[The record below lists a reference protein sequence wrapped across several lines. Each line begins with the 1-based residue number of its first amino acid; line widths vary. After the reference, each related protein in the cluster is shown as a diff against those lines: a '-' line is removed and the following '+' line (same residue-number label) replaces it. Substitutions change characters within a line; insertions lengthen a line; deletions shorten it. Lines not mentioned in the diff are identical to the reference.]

1 MRHRPHLYLP
11 GSWEG
16 DTIPLDRDQLRHLR
30 SVLRY
35 EAGEPVTY
43 TNGVGRS
50 GAGVLA
56 DSSVERGAESD
67 LPPPAPRIEV
77 AVATPK
83 AKDRQRFIVEKLQ
96 ELGAATL
103 TWIRTERGQV
113 ASPPIGRSQA
123 WAVAA
128 LEQSRGA
135 WLMSVQHGTLKDF
148 EGAVAAHPGGTVAFD
163 ELRLRPS
170 VRFVIGPEGGLTHR
184 EWARFPERV
193 DLGPTVLRTETAALM
208 VVALSR

>member
-16 DTIPLDRDQLRHLR
+16 DAIPLDRDQLHHLR

-35 EAGEPVTY
+35 ETGEPLTY

-50 GAGVLA
+50 GVGVFA
-56 DSSVERGAESD
+56 ESSVERGDEAEV
-67 LPPPAPRIEV
+67 PEHAPRIEV

-96 ELGAATL
+96 ELGASAL
-103 TWIRTERGQV
+103 TWVRTERGQV
-113 ASPPIGRSQA
+113 AAPSVDRSHS
-123 WAVAA
+123 WAVSA

-135 WLMSVQHGTLKDF
+135 WLMGIDHGTLDDV
-148 EGAVAAHPGGTVAFD
+148 EDAVAAHAGGTITFD
-163 ELRLRPS
+163 ELRMRPRL
-170 VRFVIGPEGGLTHR
+170 RFVIGPEGGLTDR

-193 DLGPTVLRTETAALM
+193 DLGPTVLRTETAALV